1 MVVGR
6 VDGWIDVP
14 GVGVLLDPRELWVEG
29 WAYSRTSPVAH
40 VDVYL
45 DDYLLGRA
53 TLSRSR
59 PDVAGALCEPQAA
72 LSGFDLHVT
81 KAPVPA
87 DGHGSL
93 RAVVTVVDG
102 TQGNLAPVAVRF
114 SPVIGCI
121 DVPGPSAVL
130 DLWGLRVSGWAYG
143 WTSPVSRVDVF
154 LDGHRLGRAGLGRP
168 RPDVAGALC
177 EPQAALSGFDLHVTK
192 APVPADGHGSLRAV
206 VTVVD
211 GTQGNLAPVA
221 VQFRPMSE
229 TPPSDVPIPRLA
241 GPLHLGRRR
250 SGDVI
255 RVLWSARGFDQGGSQ
270 LRMAEL
276 VERLSYDGGF
286 HSTVLSPTEGPLRSV
301 LEAAGATVHVGLGV
315 PLDDAAEYERS
326 LSHLAEWMDGRFDL
340 VVGFAVTSFPAVDVA
355 SRVGVPSVLRIG
367 EAEPLPTVVAW
378 LFGPLN
384 PDVERQARRAVT
396 GASVV
401 LSNSHAAV
409 ENYRAHGYAGRFVVL
424 ATGVDVAGARAYR
437 DANDREECRRR
448 LAVRPDERFLLCA
461 ASLWTVKGQAVL
473 VTALDLVHREHPHLT
488 CALVGHA
495 VDGYVG
501 AISSF
506 VARTGLTDVV
516 RVLPFHDD
524 LRPWWFAAD
533 VAVCPSESEALP
545 AAVLEAMAHG
555 LPVLSCRVGDL
566 PHLVEPGVTG
576 WLCDHSDLG
585 AMIAGLEAVATASP
599 EQLRR
604 MGAAAEQTVARSYDR
619 TEVLDR
625 TTELLRSVADGA
637 MPDWVEGQTDGI
649 GPVQPA

>member
-1 MVVGR
+1 MGGPAPYRVSTSSSMATGSDEPVWVV
-6 VDGWIDVP
+6 
-14 GVGVLLDPRELWVEG
+14 
-29 WAYSRTSPVAH
+29 
-40 VDVYL
+40 
-45 DDYLLGRA
+45 
-53 TLSRSR
+53 
-59 PDVAGALCEPQAA
+59 
-72 LSGFDLHVT
+72 
-81 KAPVPA
+81 PVP
-87 DGHGSL
+87 
-93 RAVVTVVDG
+93 
-102 TQGNLAPVAVRF
+102 
-114 SPVIGCI
+114 
-121 DVPGPSAVL
+121 
-130 DLWGLRVSGWAYG
+130 
-143 WTSPVSRVDVF
+143 TSS
-154 LDGHRLGRAGLGRP
+154 
-168 RPDVAGALC
+168 GALC

-473 VTALDLVHREHPHLT
+473 VTALDSCPPRASAPHLRAGRSRRRRLRRRYLFL
-488 CALVGHA
+488 CRPDRAHRRGESAPVSRRPSA
-495 VDGYVG
+495 V
-501 AISSF
+501 
-506 VARTGLTDVV
+506 VV
-516 RVLPFHDD
+516 RRRCGRVPVRVRGASRRGARSHGARLAGTE
-524 LRPWWFAAD
+524 LSGGR
-533 VAVCPSESEALP
+533 P
-545 AAVLEAMAHG
+545 AAPRGAGCH
-555 LPVLSCRVGDL
+555 RV
-566 PHLVEPGVTG
+566 
-576 WLCDHSDLG
+576 
-585 AMIAGLEAVATASP
+585 A
-599 EQLRR
+599 
-604 MGAAAEQTVARSYDR
+604 
-619 TEVLDR
+619 
-625 TTELLRSVADGA
+625 LRSF
-637 MPDWVEGQTDGI
+637 
-649 GPVQPA
+649 